1 MTEEKLEKICRL
13 FDGFSEHTHK
23 VHLYDFQ
30 RELSHAILRTVFL
43 NTGEDWYAQIA
54 RQAGKT
60 ETVVAVLE
68 FLMIF
73 FPKITGRP
81 FRVGIFAPQKEQTK
95 TDFDRL
101 KARLLNSYKEGYQVV
116 VSPEESNSVTLQ
128 LANGSYCYA
137 FPLTATSNPE
147 SKTLDFCVYEE
158 ANKITDKEKKDK
170 SDPMRSSTNGGSL
183 SCGVAGYHANYFKR
197 AVDRGINVLRYDDRK
212 VVEQKQAAFEK
223 DGNSY
228 HLNYGR
234 FIEKLVA
241 EIGEDDESFQTQYR
255 LNWKIGGGNFCT
267 ADQLHALRGNFKQQ
281 KTENAV
287 TVGLDS
293 AKFPDK
299 WIVTVKDIVA
309 KRIVGWLRLQGDNY
323 EDMFHATVGWLEKRY
338 PNVELIAIDSTGQGD
353 FVPDMFDNHTDYD
366 ILRVKFS
373 LQSKDAIYK
382 NLSVQVKNQ
391 GTRYPT
397 EDTKECREFEQ
408 EMLDLEK
415 EYKGEYLS
423 CHHPDESGAH
433 DDYPDSWA
441 LAEWAHRQLLENEPD
456 VDVVSVSS
464 RKRKM
469 AVHSDEDDDL
479 VA

>member
-1 MTEEKLEKICRL
+1 MTEERLEKICQL
-13 FDGFSEHTHK
+13 FDGFCAHIHK
-23 VHLYDFQ
+23 VTLYQFQ
-30 RELSHAILRTVFL
+30 WELAHAVIRSVFL
-43 NTGEDWYAQIA
+43 GTGEDWYAQIS
-54 RQAGKT
+54 RQSGKT
-60 ETVVAVLE
+60 ETVVSILE

-73 FPKITGRP
+73 FPKIIGRP

-101 KARLLNSYKEGYQVV
+101 KARLANSYKEGFKVV
-116 VSPEESNSVTLQ
+116 VSAEESNSVTLQ
-128 LANGSYCYA
+128 LANGSYCYV

-158 ANKITDKEKKDK
+158 ANKISDKEKKDK

-197 AVDRGINVLRYDDRK
+197 AVDRQVNVFKADDQK
-212 VVEQKQAAFEK
+212 VIKQKRAAYEK

-228 HLNYGR
+228 HLNYER
-234 FIEKLVA
+234 FVNKLLA

-267 ADQLHALRGNFKQQ
+267 ADQLHALRGEFKQYP
-281 KTENAV
+281 TENAV
-287 TVGLDS
+287 TVGIDS

-299 WIVTVKDIVA
+299 WIVTVKDIQS
-309 KRIVGWLRLQGDNY
+309 KRIAGWLRLQGDNY
-323 EDMFHATVGWLEKRY
+323 EDMFYATTGWLEKRY
-338 PNVELIAIDSTGQGD
+338 PNVELVVIDSTGQGD

-366 ILRVKFS
+366 IVRFKFS
-373 LQSKDAIYK
+373 LQSKDALYK
-382 NLSVQVKNQ
+382 NLSVQVKNK
-391 GTRYPT
+391 GTQYPS
-397 EDTKECREFEQ
+397 EDTRERKEFEQ
-408 EMLDLEK
+408 EILDLEK

-423 CHHPDESGAH
+423 CHHPDENGAH

-441 LAEWAHRQLLENEPD
+441 LAEWGHKQLIENEPD
-456 VDVVSVSS
+456 VDVVET
-464 RKRKM
+464 KRRRP
-469 AVHSDEDDDL
+469 ARVVHNEDDDDL